1 MPEIINKNN
10 TQKEKLS
17 FFEYLMEI
25 AGWIQ
30 IVFSPL
36 LAGVIVGG
44 IVYLAIGGTVGMIL
58 GILVAIIGLIIGIIW
73 ANKIWKKT
81 GTIHFISRVNASPEL
96 DNLDAEPAEDKQ
108 QTK

>member
-1 MPEIINKNN
+1 MPELINKNN
-10 TQKEKLS
+10 DQKEKLS

-36 LAGVIVGG
+36 LAGIIVGG
-44 IVYLAIGGTVGMIL
+44 IVYFAIGGTVGIIFGILIATIGL
-58 GILVAIIGLIIGIIW
+58 GIGIVW

-81 GTIHFISRVNASPEL
+81 GTVHFISRVNASPEL
-96 DNLDAEPAEDKQ
+96 DNLDAEPTGDKRQ
-108 QTK
+108 ST

>member
-1 MPEIINKNN
+1 MPELNNKDND
-10 TQKEKLS
+10 QKEKLS

-30 IVFSPL
+30 IVSSPL

-44 IVYLAIGGTVGMIL
+44 IVYLAIGDTVGIIL
-58 GILVAIIGLIIGIIW
+58 GILVAAIGLIIGIVW

-96 DNLDAEPAEDKQ
+96 DNLDVKLTGDNRK
-108 QTK
+108 TT